1 MTNESISK
9 SYLTFMLGDEKFAIS
24 VDSVQEVVELDHI
37 TKVPQTPDYML
48 GIINLRGKILPL
60 LDTCLKLGL
69 APTERTKK
77 NRILIL
83 DIHEDNKAIQI
94 GAIVDV
100 AKEVVEINNQQI
112 QRTQDIEQNKNSTP
126 ITGIVNNHGDI
137 TMIMDITRVF
147 SIHDINR
154 INEALN

>member
-1 MTNESISK
+1 
-9 SYLTFMLGDEKFAIS
+9 MLGDEKFAIS

-69 APTERTKK
+69 PPTERTKK

-94 GAIVDV
+94 GAIVDL
-100 AKEVVEINNQQI
+100 AREVVEIQHQQI
-112 QRTQDIEQNKNSTP
+112 QRAQDIEQYKNATP
-126 ITGIVNNHGDI
+126 ITGIVNNNGDI
-137 TMIMDITRVF
+137 TMIMDISRVF
-147 SIHDINR
+147 SVNDINK
-154 INEALN
+154 INEVLN

>member
-1 MTNESISK
+1 
-9 SYLTFMLGDEKFAIS
+9 MLGDEKFAIS